1 MSCSCWTNAEAS
13 LYLDI
18 RTLLVA
24 TIVVCSVLGPISLA
38 FGPAQHM
45 QPSRLWGAGLVAVAA
60 GLALLGLQ
68 GLELDYFSRVIG
80 SGLLALALTFAQASA
95 RAALG
100 KTARDTFGW
109 TLLASFVLAF
119 LILEGMSGDP
129 GLRHLL
135 GMSLLGFLA
144 FRSASEFEQ
153 SSKLR
158 EGRPM
163 RAIAVILLL
172 FGAGMVLEGA
182 LVAADPGAPFEPGA
196 IETLLLVGLIVGLLL
211 GTIVLM
217 WVMTERISYRMR
229 QLVSVD
235 PLTGALNRRAFIR
248 RFRREVSRTRRRSD
262 SPFAIL
268 LVDLDHLRRINDAY
282 GHRTGDR
289 VLEKTVEVVRG
300 TIRDYDLIGRLEGD
314 AFVLLLPGTTSEG
327 AATMAERVR
336 QEIERKASV
345 LSELKN
351 PVSASIGVAVF
362 GEHGDN
368 WDAILRSADGAARKA
383 KESGGNR
390 VEVALPVPSARIT
403 SGGSPIP
410 AVART

>member
-1 MSCSCWTNAEAS
+1 
-13 LYLDI
+13 
-18 RTLLVA
+18 
-24 TIVVCSVLGPISLA
+24 
-38 FGPAQHM
+38 
-45 QPSRLWGAGLVAVAA
+45 
-60 GLALLGLQ
+60 
-68 GLELDYFSRVIG
+68 
-80 SGLLALALTFAQASA
+80 
-95 RAALG
+95 
-100 KTARDTFGW
+100 
-109 TLLASFVLAF
+109 
-119 LILEGMSGDP
+119 
-129 GLRHLL
+129 
-135 GMSLLGFLA
+135 
-144 FRSASEFEQ
+144 
-153 SSKLR
+153 
-158 EGRPM
+158 
-163 RAIAVILLL
+163 
-172 FGAGMVLEGA
+172 
-182 LVAADPGAPFEPGA
+182 
-196 IETLLLVGLIVGLLL
+196 
-211 GTIVLM
+211 M